1 MCITFTFTFVS
12 KTNLYISIMLKRRCM
27 AGIIFKMQ
35 SREAAVV
42 ERIDTTLVNEFIN
55 LKHILL

>member
-1 MCITFTFTFVS
+1 
-12 KTNLYISIMLKRRCM
+12 MLKRRCM